1 MRILP
6 RLRYLIE
13 VSPLSENALANC
25 LHILQRIVQHNLEM
39 AYEVY
44 KFPGLVRSL
53 IDLLKKERATV
64 DVLRLF
70 RFMFIAG
77 KNMAHNVV
85 RICCLLY

>member
-13 VSPLSENALANC
+13 VSHLSENALVNC
-25 LHILQRIVQHNLEM
+25 LHVLQRIVQHNLEM

-44 KFPGLVRSL
+44 KFPGLVKSL
-53 IDLLKKERATV
+53 VGLLKKERSIV

-70 RFMFIAG
+70 KFMFIAG
-77 KNMAHNVV
+77 KNMAHNLV
-85 RICCLLY
+85 RI